1 MIKFFKKIKKV
12 KVKEFGDIC
21 LNIYE
26 YLVNLQSKSVTVLYT
41 RKKLSNKD
49 EICQKGSLCRVI
61 VTLFY

>member
-1 MIKFFKKIKKV
+1 M
-12 KVKEFGDIC
+12 KEFGDMC

-26 YLVNLQSKSVTVLYT
+26 YFVSLQSKSVTVLYT

-61 VTLFY
+61 VTLFIDSLTHIIPRK